1 MAGTTFYRVIDETSQ
16 SRFTNRYGLL
26 AADSR
31 TPATFDPRNHRER
44 ARVRTE
50 LDNHL
55 YWARDVP
62 TVFLSVYSDR
72 KTARAEAKRRE
83 RRGRVEVRIL
93 EIDVSQCPK
102 RTMQYR
108 NVRKLAK
115 KLRVR
120 IPDEA
125 WHNSLYEY
133 VFLHRIPSDAIVQ
146 EFY

>member
-1 MAGTTFYRVIDETSQ
+1 M
-16 SRFTNRYGLL
+16 
-26 AADSR
+26 
-31 TPATFDPRNHRER
+31 
-44 ARVRTE
+44 
-50 LDNHL
+50 
-55 YWARDVP
+55 
-62 TVFLSVYSDR
+62 FLSVYSDR
-72 KTARAEAKRRE
+72 ETAWAEAKRRE

-102 RTMQYR
+102 GTMQYR

-115 KLRVR
+115 KLGVW

>member
-31 TPATFDPRNHRER
+31 TPATFDPRNCTER
-44 ARVRTE
+44 AIVRTE

-55 YWARDVP
+55 HWARDVP

-72 KTARAEAKRRE
+72 ETALAEANRRE
-83 RRGRVEVRIL
+83 KRGRVEVRIL

-102 RTMQYR
+102 GTMQYR

-115 KLRVR
+115 KLGVW

-133 VFLHRIPSDAIVQ
+133 VFLHRIPSGAIV
-146 EFY
+146 